1 MARIDI
7 PNMMSTIQSPD
18 TSQQTAVW
26 LRGLL
31 TVAWADGYLD
41 PEERALIATL
51 TDHPLT
57 DSETARALA
66 PVSPAELA
74 ASLKPDPILAENFL
88 RMAVMVALVDRS
100 YSESEDEL
108 LRNYCQ
114 ALGVKP
120 DVLDLLRRTLSDLS
134 TEAPAEDVARSA
146 DSEPSP
152 PESCMNSSS
161 NSFQSDSF
169 QSNPLQQTSSPLTA
183 SPLFQS
189 GDLAQ
194 PDSSSSVLDPVR
206 DWLDKLDIH
215 DPKIAHFLCKMIP
228 PQCPFERDVT
238 VFGRKI
244 AHIPAMCKINP
255 LYEQFVGLRFRALCY
270 LADDCGEDVAPYC

>member
-31 TVAWADGYLD
+31 TVAWADGHLD

-51 TDHPLT
+51 TARPLT
-57 DSETARALA
+57 DSETVHALA

-74 ASLKPDPILAENFL
+74 AILKPDPILAENFL

-100 YSESEDEL
+100 YSASEDEL

-120 DVLDLLRRTLSDLS
+120 DVLDLLHRTLSDLS
-134 TEAPAEDVARSA
+134 NESPAEDMAKST
-146 DSEPSP
+146 DSEPSL
-152 PESCMNSSS
+152 PESCMNPSS

-169 QSNPLQQTSSPLTA
+169 QSNPLQQTSSPLTSNPL
-183 SPLFQS
+183 SPSNALVQS
-189 GDLAQ
+189 
-194 PDSSSSVLDPVR
+194 DSSSGVLEPVR
-206 DWLDKLDIH
+206 VWLDKMDIH
-215 DPKIAHFLCKMIP
+215 DPKIAHFLCKIIP

-238 VFGRKI
+238 LFGRKI
-244 AHIPAMCKINP
+244 AHIPAMCKLNP
-255 LYEQFVGLRFRALCY
+255 LYEQLVGLRFRALCY